1 MRNRLTL
8 TNPNIG
14 DDDQPKRPAAASDD
28 TLNLFDLG
36 SLLLARRRMI
46 AIVLG
51 TVMVLAT
58 VILVLTP
65 NTYESTATILPSGGV
80 DKMAG
85 LKSLAGMGGLI
96 SSDENSS
103 ELFPAILRSQLI
115 GDALLAR
122 TFNFSDDEMVHTTT
136 LPEYFEQDDHDKLLI
151 ALGSISVIDV
161 NLKNGVITVGV
172 DTEYPEL
179 SQAITAAYLE
189 ELESY
194 NLHKRR
200 SQAGERAV
208 YLKRELTKVER
219 ELAQSEDS
227 LEQFQ
232 SRNRDWA
239 GSRNPQIVK
248 ALGRLGRDIEV
259 SFQAF
264 RYLRQEYEI
273 ARLDAQKDIPIVR
286 LLDQPS
292 LPTLKAGPKRLLT
305 LVLVGVIALVLVV
318 SWILLAEY
326 LKRRSTGT
334 ENEAYVAFQSRV
346 TEAFPVINRLK
357 SKTRD
362 PAEV

>member
-8 TNPNIG
+8 TNCNIG
-14 DDDQPKRPAAASDD
+14 DDDLPKRPAATSDD

-36 SLLLARRRMI
+36 SLLLARRRLI

-51 TVMVLAT
+51 TVTVLAT
-58 VILVLTP
+58 VILLLTP
-65 NTYESTATILPSGGV
+65 NTYQSTATILPSGGV

-96 SSDENSS
+96 TSDENSS

-115 GDALLAR
+115 GDAILAR
-122 TFNFSDDEMVHTTT
+122 TFNFSDDDMVHSTT

-151 ALGSISVIDV
+151 ALGLISTIDV

-172 DTEYPEL
+172 ETEYPEL
-179 SQAITAAYLE
+179 SQAITTAYLE

-208 YLKRELTKVER
+208 YLKRELTKVESD
-219 ELAQSEDS
+219 LAQAEDS

-239 GSRNPQIVK
+239 GSRNPEIVK
-248 ALGRLGRDIEV
+248 ALGRLKRDIEV
-259 SFQAF
+259 SFQSF

-273 ARLDAQKDIPIVR
+273 ARLDAQKDIPIIRV
-286 LLDQPS
+286 LDQPS
-292 LPTLKAGPKRLLT
+292 LPTFKAGPKRLLT
-305 LVLVGVIALVLVV
+305 LVLVGAIAFMLVAGWVLV
-318 SWILLAEY
+318 AEY
-326 LKRRSTGT
+326 LKRCRNSAD
-334 ENEAYVAFQSRV
+334 NEAYVAFQSNL

-357 SKTRD
+357 NRTRD